1 MICNGPKTEYDK
13 QEGKIVRCWRSG
25 RRDSLRPSF
34 NVIQGKEFLVKL
46 AGFHSAKK
54 PRSLFK
60 VEVTKL

>member
-1 MICNGPKTEYDK
+1 
-13 QEGKIVRCWRSG
+13 VRCWRSG
-25 RRDSLRPSF
+25 GRNSLRPGF
-34 NVIQGKEFLVKL
+34 DVIQGKEFLVKL